1 MHPLTNLTLTLLIF
15 YAGQSFAA
23 NSAPP
28 LVADNI
34 GYLQDTGGG
43 AVLST
48 NGDCWHT
55 GGWRPALAT
64 VVGCDGV
71 LAKATAVTTPQV
83 IQTEP
88 APVVAKTEAPPPRVM
103 ETVVEKITLDTDAY
117 FDFDKSVL
125 KKGGEDSLKL
135 LANRLSGMSIKVIV
149 ATGHTDAI
157 GSEAYNLKLSER
169 RAAAVKTYLLSQS
182 LPADRIYTQ
191 GKGESEPIASNNN
204 SKGRS
209 ENRRVDIEVVST
221 RQQIGD
227 KD

>member
-15 YAGQSFAA
+15 YAGQTFAA

-83 IQTEP
+83 IQPEP
-88 APVVAKTEAPPPRVM
+88 APVIAKTEAPPPRVM

-191 GKGESEPIASNNN
+191 GKGESEPIASNDT